1 MATSA
6 EPPPIATV
14 TKKKRFHWKRWAFIA
29 LASPLLLFTLYTA
42 LVLTWSYSTGER
54 AGYVQKFSRRGWLVK
69 TWEGELAMV
78 TIPGTLVEKFEFT
91 VRQDSVAE
99 KINATLGKK
108 VSLLYEQHVGIPT
121 SLFGDTGY
129 FVVDVRPLE

>member
-1 MATSA
+1 MSTESDNRLPAR
-6 EPPPIATV
+6 
-14 TKKKRFHWKRWAFIA
+14 KKRFHWKRWLLVT
-29 LASPLLLFTLYTA
+29 LASPLVLFLLYTA
-42 LVLTWSYSTGER
+42 VVLNWSYATGER
-54 AGYVQKFSRRGWLVK
+54 AGYVQKFSKRGWLIK

-91 VRQDSVAE
+91 VREDSVAT

-108 VSLLYEQHVGIPT
+108 VSLLYEQHVGVPT

-129 FVVDVRPLE
+129 FIVDVRTLE

>member
-1 MATSA
+1 MAKTP
-6 EPPPIATV
+6 EPSSPPA
-14 TKKKRFHWKRWAFIA
+14 KKRFHWKRWVFVA
-29 LASPLLLFTLYTA
+29 LVSPLLLLALYTA
-42 LVLTWSYSTGER
+42 IVLSWSYSTGER
-54 AGYVQKFSRRGWLVK
+54 AGYVQKFSKKGWLVK
-69 TWEGELAMV
+69 TWEGELAIV

-91 VRQDSVAE
+91 VREDSVAR

-129 FVVDVRPLE
+129 FVVAVRALE

>member
-1 MATSA
+1 MAPESS
-6 EPPPIATV
+6 PATPAR
-14 TKKKRFHWKRWAFIA
+14 KKRFHWKRWLFIA
-29 LASPLLLFTLYTA
+29 LASPLLLFLLYTA
-42 LVLTWSYSTGER
+42 LVLNWSYSTGER
-54 AGYVQKFSRRGWLVK
+54 AGYVQKFSKRGWLVK

-91 VRQDSVAE
+91 VRADSVAD

-108 VSLLYEQHVGIPT
+108 VSLRYEQHVGVPT

>member
-1 MATSA
+1 MANSETSPTSL
-6 EPPPIATV
+6 PP
-14 TKKKRFHWKRWAFIA
+14 KSKRFHWKRWVTIA
-29 LASPLLLFTLYTA
+29 LASPLILLALYTA
-42 LVLTWSYSTGER
+42 LVLNWSYSIGER
-54 AGYVQKFSRRGWLVK
+54 AGYVQKFSKKGWLIK

-108 VSLLYEQHVGIPT
+108 VSLRYEQHVGIPT
-121 SLFGDTGY
+121 TLFGETGY
-129 FVVDVRPLE
+129 FIVDVRALE

>member
-1 MATSA
+1 MARSPDPPS
-6 EPPPIATV
+6 PPPT
-14 TKKKRFHWKRWAFIA
+14 TKKRFHWKRWLFVAI
-29 LASPLLLFTLYTA
+29 ASPLILLILYTSV
-42 LVLTWSYSTGER
+42 VLHWSYATGER
-54 AGYVQKFSRRGWLVK
+54 AGYVQKFSKKGWLVK

-78 TIPGTLVEKFEFT
+78 TIPGTLSEKFEFT

-108 VSLLYEQHVGIPT
+108 VSLRYEQHVGIPT
-121 SLFGDTGY
+121 SLFGETGY

>member
-1 MATSA
+1 MT
-6 EPPPIATV
+6 
-14 TKKKRFHWKRWAFIA
+14 
-29 LASPLLLFTLYTA
+29 LASPLVLLALYTT

-54 AGYVQKFSRRGWLVK
+54 AGYVQKFSRRGWFIK

-91 VRQDSVAE
+91 VREDSVAL

-108 VSLLYEQHVGIPT
+108 VSLLYEQHVGVPT

-129 FVVDVRPLE
+129 FIVDVRPLE

>member
-1 MATSA
+1 
-6 EPPPIATV
+6 
-14 TKKKRFHWKRWAFIA
+14 
-29 LASPLLLFTLYTA
+29 
-42 LVLTWSYSTGER
+42 
-54 AGYVQKFSRRGWLVK
+54 
-69 TWEGELAMV
+69 V

-91 VRQDSVAE
+91 VREDSVAR

-129 FVVDVRPLE
+129 FVVGVRALE

>member
-1 MATSA
+1 MANSANPSTS
-6 EPPPIATV
+6 PPARS
-14 TKKKRFHWKRWAFIA
+14 KRFHWKRWVTVA
-29 LASPLLLFTLYTA
+29 LVSPLILLALYTA
-42 LVLTWSYSTGER
+42 LVLNWSYSAGER
-54 AGYVQKFSRRGWLVK
+54 AGYVQKFSKKGWLIK

-108 VSLLYEQHVGIPT
+108 VSLRYEEHVGIPT
-121 SLFGDTGY
+121 TLFGETGY
-129 FVVDVRPLE
+129 FVVDVRALE

>member
-1 MATSA
+1 MATTS
-6 EPPPIATV
+6 EPSTPNPV
-14 TKKKRFHWKRWAFIA
+14 KKKRFHWKRWLLIA
-29 LASPLLLFTLYTA
+29 LGSPLLLLILYTL
-42 LVLTWSYSTGER
+42 LVLNWSYSTGER
-54 AGYVQKFSRRGWLVK
+54 AGYVQKFSKRGWLVK

-91 VRQDSVAE
+91 VHADSVAN

-108 VSLLYEQHVGIPT
+108 VSLMYEQHVGIPT

-129 FVVDVRPLE
+129 FIVDVRPLE

>member
-1 MATSA
+1 MATESS
-6 EPPPIATV
+6 PATPAR
-14 TKKKRFHWKRWAFIA
+14 KKRFHWKRWLFIA
-29 LASPLLLFTLYTA
+29 LASPLLLFLLYTA
-42 LVLTWSYSTGER
+42 LVLNWSYSTGER
-54 AGYVQKFSRRGWLVK
+54 AGYVQKFSKRGWLVK

-91 VRQDSVAE
+91 VRADSVAD

-108 VSLLYEQHVGIPT
+108 VSLLYEQHVGVPT

>member
-1 MATSA
+1 MAT
-6 EPPPIATV
+6 PPVPTPAAPAR
-14 TKKKRFHWKRWAFIA
+14 KKRFHWKRWVFITLAF
-29 LASPLLLFTLYTA
+29 PLLLFLLYTA
-42 LVLTWSYSTGER
+42 LVLNWSYSKGER
-54 AGYVQKFSRRGWLVK
+54 AGYVQKFSKRGWIVK

-91 VRQDSVAE
+91 VRQDSVAD

-121 SLFGDTGY
+121 TLFGETEY
-129 FVVDVRPLE
+129 FIVDVRQLE

>member
-1 MATSA
+1 MANPANPPTSLPA
-6 EPPPIATV
+6 
-14 TKKKRFHWKRWAFIA
+14 KSNRFHWKRWITVA
-29 LASPLLLFTLYTA
+29 LASPLILLALYTA
-42 LVLTWSYSTGER
+42 LVLNWSYSTGER
-54 AGYVQKFSRRGWLVK
+54 AGYVQKFSKKGWVIK

-108 VSLLYEQHVGIPT
+108 VSLRYEQHVGIPT
-121 SLFGDTGY
+121 TVFGETGY
-129 FVVDVRPLE
+129 FIVDVRALE